1 MNHSHFNYMKSKL
14 FTVVVIGT
22 LAVAGSLSAQAQSWT
37 QHVDWSA
44 TNSDV
49 GGSVDCPQ
57 QYFALGVPEY
67 IASGG
72 RSAVINE
79 ALFAAYRGD
88 VGRAYQLVLLTQC
101 HNPGA
106 QGELIQAGQNA
117 VVGYLVRNWTPNGVD
132 PQTVIQGVQLAVSI
146 LGGN

>member
-1 MNHSHFNYMKSKL
+1 
-14 FTVVVIGT
+14 
-22 LAVAGSLSAQAQSWT
+22 
-37 QHVDWSA
+37 
-44 TNSDV
+44 
-49 GGSVDCPQ
+49 VDCPQ
-57 QYFALGVPEY
+57 QYIELGVPEY

-88 VGRAYQLVLLTQC
+88 LGRAYQLVLLTQC
-101 HNPGA
+101 RNPEA

-117 VVGYLVRNWTPNGVD
+117 VVGYMVRNWTPTGVD
-132 PQTVIQGVQLAVSI
+132 PQVIQQGVQYAIAI